1 MSIQPRIKS
10 FLQAFLSTGHLKQLS
25 NIEKIIFTVIGVC
38 MSLFQIWAVTIAKI
52 DSMIEMAIHLSFIL
66 VLTFFLYSPSENV
79 LNNYFVKVIDYIF
92 IGLAASSGMY
102 YCCHAYPICTRIIS
116 VESLTTLDILFGII
130 FVSLGTD
137 AARRTIG
144 FMIISV
150 ALLVILYMLYGRQFS
165 GILHHR

>member
-66 VLTFFLYSPSENV
+66 VLTFFLYSPSEKV
-79 LNNYFVKVIDYIF
+79 LNNYFAKVIDYIF
-92 IGLAASSGMY
+92 IGLAASSGIY
-102 YCCHAYPICTRIIS
+102 YYILADRISTRIIS
-116 VESLTTLDILFGII
+116 VDLLSCFDILFGLYFCYYMDI
-130 FVSLGTD
+130 
-137 AARRTIG
+137 
-144 FMIISV
+144 
-150 ALLVILYMLYGRQFS
+150 ALCR
-165 GILHHR
+165 